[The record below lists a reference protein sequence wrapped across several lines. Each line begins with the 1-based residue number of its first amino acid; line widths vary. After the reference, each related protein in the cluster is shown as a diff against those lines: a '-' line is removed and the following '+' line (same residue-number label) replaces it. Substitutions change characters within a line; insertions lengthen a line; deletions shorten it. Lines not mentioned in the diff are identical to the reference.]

1 MSMIPLVH
9 TDQLRSFGMVRYDS
23 RAFPY
28 SLWQCL
34 YSLELLHFRSL
45 VDNLV
50 DFYNKL
56 LKSRFWQLGRMMKK
70 KKKHPHFLNSKF
82 HPIVTAL
89 HAN

>member
-1 MSMIPLVH
+1 MLIMAMF
-9 TDQLRSFGMVRYDS
+9 D
-23 RAFPY
+23 
-28 SLWQCL
+28 
-34 YSLELLHFRSL
+34 SLELLHFRTL

-70 KKKHPHFLNSKF
+70 KKRHPQFLNSKF